1 MSINNVSLR
10 LRIILAITA
19 LVIVLV
25 TGMSW
30 LLVHSQ
36 REALTK
42 LSKDTSTMTGS
53 AAGQQTSALE
63 AVLNEQIGASQ
74 AALQTKAQSLA
85 GLVANLAP
93 TDLLTFDTNA
103 LSSLCQQA
111 SADRDVEECTI
122 SDAKGKAVA
131 TFRKPGAEVHDV
143 SRVSAAIEQNGQK
156 LGQVVLSVSLV
167 SVRKQEGETR
177 RGYAA
182 LQSSMQEVY
191 GAMQGGVEAQSRSQ
205 AKQAVALALKTGIG
219 ALVLGLLCAL
229 WVSNSVVGPLRLT
242 VSTLKK
248 IAEGDLTQ
256 RLAVNSQD
264 EIGQMARALNQ
275 TLEKMKSAVQAI
287 KSGAERVASSSGDLS
302 STSGQMSGS
311 SRQASDRAH
320 AVAASAEQLTAN
332 TKSVAQGMEDA
343 TANLIRIASNT
354 EQMTST
360 VNEIANNSG
369 KARQVTEEA
378 SLQTVRI
385 SEMMV
390 HLGQSTSEIGRITE
404 AITEISAQTNLLA
417 LNATI
422 EAARAGS
429 AGKGFAVVASEIKE
443 LAKQTAAATEDIRT
457 RISGVQS
464 STAESIAEIEKV
476 SKVIHNVS
484 CIVTTIA
491 TAIEEQATVTRDLA
505 GNIAEATTGVGDA
518 NSRVSEASLA
528 TQEIAKATV
537 GVGNAASQIADSI
550 EQVEGSAAELSRVA
564 EQLQTTV
571 AWFRV

>member
-1 MSINNVSLR
+1 
-10 LRIILAITA
+10 
-19 LVIVLV
+19 
-25 TGMSW
+25 
-30 LLVHSQ
+30 
-36 REALTK
+36 
-42 LSKDTSTMTGS
+42 
-53 AAGQQTSALE
+53 
-63 AVLNEQIGASQ
+63 
-74 AALQTKAQSLA
+74 
-85 GLVANLAP
+85 
-93 TDLLTFDTNA
+93 
-103 LSSLCQQA
+103 
-111 SADRDVEECTI
+111 
-122 SDAKGKAVA
+122 
-131 TFRKPGAEVHDV
+131 
-143 SRVSAAIEQNGQK
+143 
-156 LGQVVLSVSLV
+156 
-167 SVRKQEGETR
+167 
-177 RGYAA
+177 
-182 LQSSMQEVY
+182 
-191 GAMQGGVEAQSRSQ
+191 
-205 AKQAVALALKTGIG
+205 
-219 ALVLGLLCAL
+219 
-229 WVSNSVVGPLRLT
+229 
-242 VSTLKK
+242 
-248 IAEGDLTQ
+248 
-256 RLAVNSQD
+256 
-264 EIGQMARALNQ
+264 
-275 TLEKMKSAVQAI
+275 
-287 KSGAERVASSSGDLS
+287 
-302 STSGQMSGS
+302 
-311 SRQASDRAH
+311 
-320 AVAASAEQLTAN
+320 
-332 TKSVAQGMEDA
+332 
-343 TANLIRIASNT
+343 
-354 EQMTST
+354 MTST